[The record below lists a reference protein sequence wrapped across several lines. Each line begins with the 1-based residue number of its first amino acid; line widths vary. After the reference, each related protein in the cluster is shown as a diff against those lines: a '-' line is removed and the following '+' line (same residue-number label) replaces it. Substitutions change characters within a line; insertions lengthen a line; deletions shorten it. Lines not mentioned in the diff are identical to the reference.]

1 MLEQLVK
8 EINAGGPL
16 ETGALAA
23 RLGTTP
29 ELIEAMLGHLQRTGL
44 IQAYAACSDAC
55 LGCSLKE
62 NCGKLDRGAV
72 RLWQSKPGD

>member
-8 EINAGGPL
+8 EIRAGGTL

-29 ELIEAMLGHLQRTGL
+29 QLIEAMLGHLQRSGL
-44 IQAYAACSDAC
+44 IQAYESCSDGC
-55 LGCSLKE
+55 LGCSLQDACKKQDS
-62 NCGKLDRGAV
+62 GTI
-72 RLWQSKPGD
+72 RLWQSRIES